1 MCPYYLD
8 GDRTRNGSVIPVV
21 DAIAIARDRCGY
33 CAVFK
38 DRRRRT
44 LAVGRRPDRGMR
56 DGHPARAGLSKLN
69 SMPGSPTPHLKRSAV
84 AGGGPVRFGRRARPD
99 GRSRGPGW
107 AVGSAGA
114 PYGAP

>member
-44 LAVGRRPDRGMR
+44 LAVGGARSRHARR
-56 DGHPARAGLSKLN
+56 HPARAGLSKLN
-69 SMPGSPTPHLKRSAV
+69 SMPGPPTARLKRSAV
-84 AGGGPVRFGRRARPD
+84 AGGWPVRFGRRARPS
-99 GRSRGPGW
+99 GRSRGPEW

>member
-44 LAVGRRPDRGMR
+44 LAVGRRPARDMR

-69 SMPGSPTPHLKRSAV
+69 SMPGVADPTPQEER
-84 AGGGPVRFGRRARPD
+84 GRRRLA
-99 GRSRGPGW
+99 GQVRSTC
-107 AVGSAGA
+107 
-114 PYGAP
+114 